1 MRIVKL
7 RTAKPNTFWFMDNIQ
22 LTPYEDTSKPFD
34 FDAVY
39 EEGRQRIYSSVNVT
53 GKIELIDIGITKES
67 LIEIIPSK
75 EPHYELPGQEYQH
88 VLRPIA
94 IPVQEDSYSASDEEI
109 IISEPPEIKEEY
121 EPTKEDMKEAKK
133 LMSKKVTTIQT
144 YIDSLDSDQKSRRFL
159 LGCIRVEEK
168 TKKRKSVL
176 EMLETK
182 FLAIPP
188 EGE

>member
-7 RTAKPNTFWFMDNIQ
+7 RTAQANTFWFMDNIQ
-22 LTPYEDTSKPFD
+22 LTPFDDTSKPFD

-53 GKIELIDIGITKES
+53 GKIQLIDIGYTKEP
-67 LIEIIPSK
+67 LMEVIPSK
-75 EPHYELPGQEYQH
+75 EPHYELPGQAYQH
-88 VLRPIA
+88 IPRSIVVPI
-94 IPVQEDSYSASDEEI
+94 QEDSYSASDEEI
-109 IISEPPEIKEEY
+109 IDSGPPEISEEY
-121 EPTKEDMKEAKK
+121 EPTKDDIKEAKK
-133 LMSKKVTTIQT
+133 LMTKKVAVIQA
-144 YIDSLDSDQKSRRFL
+144 YIDSLSIDQPSRRFL

-188 EGE
+188 EG